1 MPITPLDVELV
12 KRPTEGGIRATWLG
26 HSTLL
31 IQMDNI
37 NILTDPI
44 FSQRSSPIQF
54 FGPKRYREC
63 PCSVHDLPPI
73 HAVVI
78 SHSHYDHLDYNTV
91 QVINARFGADV
102 WWFVPLGLASWMHD
116 ARCENV
122 IEMDWWDENCIPE
135 YPQVKF
141 VFTPAMHWSNRSAT
155 DTNKVCIF
163 WLLMYNIYLYYSI

>member
-1 MPITPLDVELV
+1 MAWTLDTSYTNGQY
-12 KRPTEGGIRATWLG
+12 K
-26 HSTLL
+26 HSDGSY
-31 IQMDNI
+31 IQSEI
-37 NILTDPI
+37 FTDSV
-44 FSQRSSPIQF
+44 FRT
-54 FGPKRYREC
+54 KRYREC

-102 WWFVPLGLASWMHD
+102 RWFVPLGLASWMHD

-141 VFTPAMHWSNRSAT
+141 VFTPTMHWSNRSAT

-163 WLLMYNIYLYYSI
+163 GY